1 MLLINFLKKISE
13 DILNLNVSM
22 IHELQT
28 DSIISK
34 DMMTKRLTNQLI
46 FFDKL
51 NLNSIKMADVG
62 SGLGIHG
69 NFFYLKNAK
78 VKLFEPNK
86 KNYDTCKSLFP
97 YLNIFNTEFDVDET
111 FDIITMFGVTQ
122 FVSKEYIDMI
132 YQHTKILIVDT
143 AKPIDNDYEC
153 RYNRKY
159 YDPITEYQSGRK
171 RQFNVYINNKI

>member
-1 MLLINFLKKISE
+1 MLLINFLKEISE
-13 DILNLNVSM
+13 DVLNLNVSM

-28 DSIISK
+28 DSKISK
-34 DMMTKRLTNQLI
+34 DMMIKRLTNQLI

-51 NLNSIKMADVG
+51 NLNGIKIADVG

-69 NFFYLKNAK
+69 NFFYLKNAE

-86 KNYDTCKSLFP
+86 KNYDTCKSLFSH
-97 YLNIFNTEFDVDET
+97 LNVLNSEFNVDET

-122 FVSKEYIDMI
+122 FVSEEYIDMI
-132 YQHTKILIVDT
+132 YQRTKMLIVDT
-143 AKPIDNDYEC
+143 AKPIENDYEC

-159 YDPITEYQSGRK
+159 YDPITEYHSGRK